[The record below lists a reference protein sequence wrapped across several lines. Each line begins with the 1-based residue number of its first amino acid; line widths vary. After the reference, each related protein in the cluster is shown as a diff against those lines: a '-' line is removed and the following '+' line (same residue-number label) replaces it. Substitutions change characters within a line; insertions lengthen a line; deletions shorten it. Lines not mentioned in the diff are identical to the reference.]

1 MATQRDAE
9 RLALKLPETMI
20 RSEKSWGIS
29 VIVKGKERG
38 ICWLWKERID
48 PKKPRVPN
56 PKVLAVRTADLDE
69 KDALLASDPD
79 VFFTE
84 PHYNGYPAVLVR
96 LDAIDT
102 KQLRAILERAHEGAF
117 AKATGRSRRPSRTRS
132 RAPAAS
138 ARGRTP
144 RPRR

>member
-1 MATQRDAE
+1 M
-9 RLALKLPETMI
+9 KLPDTVV
-20 RSEKSWGIS
+20 RSERSWGIS
-29 VIVKGKERG
+29 MMVKGKERG
-38 ICWLWKERID
+38 LCWLWKERID
-48 PKKPRVPN
+48 PKKARVEN

-96 LDAIDT
+96 LDRIDGT
-102 KQLRAILERAHEGAF
+102 QLRAILERAHEAQA
-117 AKATGRSRRPSRTRS
+117 AKATGRSRRPSRTAS
-132 RAPAAS
+132 RAPARS